1 MPGLLRYEYIY
12 GLIVPVLPSWLPT
25 RTGIPQEEV
34 QFWTSAMLAA
44 FGFANL
50 LGSPFLGW
58 LANRSPSR
66 KISLLLGLLL
76 LGTATVMLSLGTAIH
91 VLVVSWFF
99 QDLSAA
105 IIYTGGLALVKD
117 TVGLDEIGKSM
128 GFVLSFANAG
138 FLILPTL
145 GGPIYGKLGAN
156 AIFLTMGINVMLD
169 IILRLGMVEKAGPR
183 SNHLPEN
190 GDRQPVR

>member
-1 MPGLLRYEYIY
+1 
-12 GLIVPVLPSWLPT
+12 
-25 RTGIPQEEV
+25 
-34 QFWTSAMLAA
+34 
-44 FGFANL
+44 
-50 LGSPFLGW
+50 
-58 LANRSPSR
+58 
-66 KISLLLGLLL
+66 
-76 LGTATVMLSLGTAIH
+76 MLSLGTDIH

-99 QDLSAA
+99 QDLYAA
-105 IIYTGGLALVKD
+105 IIYTGGLVLVKD
-117 TVGLDEIGKSM
+117 TVGLDEIGKWM

-145 GGPIYGKLGAN
+145 GGLIYGKLGAN